1 MIPFGP
7 QDSDEGMAANAE
19 RSTNRMR
26 ALCVGFD
33 CMSAVRLGHVL
44 AMQGVEGAYED
55 SLATVLGQVVSSEVD
70 LVVVSDGVSL
80 EDIAPLATQMRRVAP
95 AVKIVVAGDSPR
107 DGILLRAVRA
117 GVLDWIDFGAADE
130 DMSTRIAAALEL
142 GREERRRDERVA
154 RLKGICRKLGETRG
168 EFVRQMDSL
177 GADLAQAAEEVK
189 GRVDE
194 AASIGEFRGLISQE
208 LDVEDLLRTSLQYML
223 SKTGATNA
231 AVFLPG

>member
-1 MIPFGP
+1 
-7 QDSDEGMAANAE
+7 
-19 RSTNRMR
+19 
-26 ALCVGFD
+26 
-33 CMSAVRLGHVL
+33 
-44 AMQGVEGAYED
+44 
-55 SLATVLGQVVSSEVD
+55 
-70 LVVVSDGVSL
+70 
-80 EDIAPLATQMRRVAP
+80 MRRVAP

-107 DGILLRAVRA
+107 DGMLLRAVRA

-194 AASIGEFRGLISQE
+194 AASVGEFRG
-208 LDVEDLLRTSLQYML
+208 
-223 SKTGATNA
+223 
-231 AVFLPG
+231 